1 MNRIIDNKIIKI
13 SLLVLA
19 ISLCVLPLFA
29 KETKFDEVKT
39 SKRFISDVEKITG
52 KLTDEE
58 KSIARFSFRN
68 SFASLGYSWIGD
80 LDIDKASKEL
90 TKEDYKQVIEK
101 AATLTKN
108 PASQGAIK
116 LGKAGEKI
124 LKALANSTEK
134 AFEAGKKWVN
144 ENAEEYDKKK
154 AE

>member
-1 MNRIIDNKIIKI
+1 MNTISNNKIIKI
-13 SLLVLA
+13 TLLVLA

-29 KETKFDEVKT
+29 KDVKFDEVKT
-39 SKRFISDVEKITG
+39 SKKFISDVEKITG
-52 KLTDEE
+52 KLNDEE

-90 TKEDYKQVIEK
+90 TKEDYNLVVEK
-101 AATLTKN
+101 AASLTKN

-144 ENAEEYDKKK
+144 ENAEEYDKKN

>member
-1 MNRIIDNKIIKI
+1 MKTINNNKLFKI
-13 SLLVLA
+13 TLLILTFSLF
-19 ISLCVLPLFA
+19 VLPLFA

-52 KLTDEE
+52 KLSEEE
-58 KSIARFSFRN
+58 KAIARFSFRN
-68 SFASLGYSWIGD
+68 SFTSLGYNWIGN

-90 TKEDYKQVIEK
+90 TKEDYKLVVEK
-101 AATLTKN
+101 AASLTKN
-108 PASQGAIK
+108 PASQGALK

-144 ENAEEYDKKK
+144 ENAEEFDKKYS
-154 AE
+154 E